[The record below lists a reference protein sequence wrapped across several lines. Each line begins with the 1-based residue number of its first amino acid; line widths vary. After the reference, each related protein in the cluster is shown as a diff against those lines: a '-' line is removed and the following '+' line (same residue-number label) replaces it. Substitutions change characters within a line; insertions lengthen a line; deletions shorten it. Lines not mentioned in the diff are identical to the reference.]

1 MLGTHRRGCA
11 ARALVIEDT
20 TRNHGRQDSH
30 HRCTPEADTA
40 RAEAGAPSLI
50 WPSLVVGAT
59 SRAAL
64 FVLVYFSSSLL
75 AHRNVGG
82 KLLTP
87 DARDFTGLVGRLF
100 NPWANWDGVWYIRI
114 AGHGYAAY
122 PDSQAFF
129 PLYPLLVHYL
139 GRALGSEFELAG
151 IVLSLACFLALCVML
166 YKLAA
171 REFSPRVGLLDG
183 RLPVRLP
190 DEPLLPGRL
199 HGVAVR
205 AARRDLLLLLTARH
219 VAAGRPRRP
228 AGDGDARQRHR
239 PRPAHGA
246 ALPARAWLGP
256 AQDQVERGRAVA
268 CAGRPPALDGLPEED
283 LRRRPALP
291 PGGSPL
297 GRTFAWPWQTVAR
310 GVSDAYYGLKGIPY
324 QPLVAGRPQRRL
336 DQVAKYYVDNP
347 DSTMRSSSATS
358 PRSSPSPWLGS

>member
-1 MLGTHRRGCA
+1 
-11 ARALVIEDT
+11 VIEDT

-40 RAEAGAPSLI
+40 PAEAGAPSLI

-171 REFSPRVGLLDG
+171 REFSPRVGYWTVVFLSVFPTSLFFQAVYTESLFVLLVVTCFYFSRRGTWPLAGLAGLLATATHVSGIVLVLPTALLYLRERGWDPRRI
-183 RLPVRLP
+183 RLS
-190 DEPLLPGRL
+190 
-199 HGVAVR
+199 
-205 AARRDLLLLLTARH
+205 AAALLLVPGGLLLWMAYLKRTF
-219 VAAGRPRRP
+219 
-228 AGDGDARQRHR
+228 GDALLFRQAE
-239 PRPAHGA
+239 AH
-246 ALPARAWLGP
+246 W
-256 AQDQVERGRAVA
+256 
-268 CAGRPPALDGLPEED
+268 
-283 LRRRPALP
+283 
-291 PGGSPL
+291 